1 MQITQ
6 KKRRQASGNQTMLSP
21 VKALSPANGEL
32 ITPPP
37 PLGIFPSFFA
47 FQVAVG

>member
-6 KKRRQASGNQTMLSP
+6 KKRRQASGNQAMLSP
-21 VKALSPANGEL
+21 VKVLSPANGEL
-32 ITPPP
+32 ITPLPP
-37 PLGIFPSFFA
+37 PYTFPSFFA